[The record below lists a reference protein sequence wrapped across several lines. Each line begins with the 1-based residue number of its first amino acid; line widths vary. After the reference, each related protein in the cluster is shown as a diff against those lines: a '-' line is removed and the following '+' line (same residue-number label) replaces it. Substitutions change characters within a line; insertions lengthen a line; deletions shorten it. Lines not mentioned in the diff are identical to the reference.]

1 MAALADMLRQLR
13 ECEPAVALI
22 LDTYEETDRI
32 YRKAMEAMGMGDEP
46 SIQVGNTA
54 DADVTLDYK
63 TPSSTRNHR

>member
-1 MAALADMLRQLR
+1 MAALADMLQQLR

-32 YRKAMEAMGMGDEP
+32 YRQSMEAMGMGGEP

-54 DADVTLDYK
+54 DADVTFDYK
-63 TPSSTRNHR
+63 TPSSSLNQ